1 MEPLRQIAVVEI
13 EDGVHVVEGPERCG
27 VVERTAWGRV
37 GDVEVGCA
45 TGGGCLVG
53 HDGGHG
59 LVEGVVAGV
68 VPGSPQRGRAEEG
81 VVVDVEG
88 AKDHLVGVGGEQVVS
103 TDKGRVGVLG
113 GGGHGG
119 QINGKGR
126 VG

>member
-13 EDGVHVVEGPERCG
+13 EEGVHVVEGPERSG
-27 VVERTAWGRV
+27 VVVWTAWGRV
-37 GDVEVGCA
+37 GDVKVRCA

-68 VPGSPQRGRAEEG
+68 VPGSPQRGGAEEG

-88 AKDHLVGVGGEQVVS
+88 AEDHLVSVGGEQVVS
-103 TDKGRVGVLG
+103 TDEVLG